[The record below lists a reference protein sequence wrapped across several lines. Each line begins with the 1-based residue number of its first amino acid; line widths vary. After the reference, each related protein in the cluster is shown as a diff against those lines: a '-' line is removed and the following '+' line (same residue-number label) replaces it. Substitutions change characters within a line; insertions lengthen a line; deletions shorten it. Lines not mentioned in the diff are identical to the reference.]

1 MTKNETDLPAGPRL
15 IATPLRTTLVAG
27 QDNRFDLLVSLT
39 APAASSG
46 AALSP
51 GGRQAPRAAAW
62 ASRVR
67 LHLRPSAGVSAV
79 APATLVPAPAAA
91 GESAWWLPDAIW
103 DSETRLVLQIGV
115 DRGLAL
121 EGERPPLLWLR
132 ATGVGRD
139 GRPIAL
145 IAPVIA
151 LEALAPGSLGTRPAS
166 PSQGLCL
173 RRQAGC
179 SPA

>member
-15 IATPLRTTLVAG
+15 TATPLHTTLIAG
-27 QDNRFDLLVSLT
+27 QDNRFELLVSLT
-39 APAASSG
+39 APAACG
-46 AALSP
+46 TAAPP
-51 GGRQAPRAAAW
+51 GGRHAPHAAAW
-62 ASRVR
+62 AIQVR
-67 LHLRPSAGVSAV
+67 LHLRPSAGVSAA

-91 GESAWWLPDAIW
+91 GESAWWLPDATW
-103 DSETRLVLQIGV
+103 GGETRLVLRIGV

-121 EGERPPLLWLR
+121 EGERAPLLWLR

-145 IAPVIA
+145 NAPVIA
-151 LEALAPGSLGTRPAS
+151 LEAVAPGRIGNGPAD
-166 PSQGLCL
+166 PLPGLCL

>member
-15 IATPLRTTLVAG
+15 IATPLRTTLIAG
-27 QDNRFDLLVSLT
+27 QDNRFELLVSLR
-39 APAASSG
+39 APGAPDAAASHG
-46 AALSP
+46 ARL
-51 GGRQAPRAAAW
+51 APRATAAW
-62 ASRVR
+62 AIQVR
-67 LHLRPSAGVSAV
+67 LHLRPSAGVSAA
-79 APATLVPAPAAA
+79 APATLAPAPAAA
-91 GESAWWLPDAIW
+91 GESAWWLPDATW
-103 DSETRLVLQIGV
+103 GGETRLVLRIGV

-121 EGERPPLLWLR
+121 EGERAPLLWLR

-145 IAPVIA
+145 NAPVIA
-151 LEALAPGSLGTRPAS
+151 LEALAPGSIGNGPAD
-166 PSQGLCL
+166 PLPGLCL